1 MGGKETNERKRL
13 RNSKR
18 EREREREGNYNE
30 FSSRV
35 TKD

>member
-13 RNSKR
+13 RNR
-18 EREREREGNYNE
+18 EREGEGNYNE

>member
-1 MGGKETNERKRL
+1 MGGKETNERKRS
-13 RNSKR
+13 RNR
-18 EREREREGNYNE
+18 EREGEGNYNE